1 MHILVTG
8 HRGYIGSALVERL
21 RKYNSIVGYDLR
33 DGHDINTIPLK
44 EKFNL
49 IIHLAGLSGVRES
62 IKDPAAYW
70 YHNVEASKR
79 LFSVHGPTTRIL
91 YASSSSAAEPD
102 LNPYAASKFCVE
114 MAGGRYR
121 GSLGMR
127 FHTVY
132 SDTPRK
138 GMFIDKLLNKNSV
151 TSIRNKSY
159 WNYNNLNPK
168 DPVALN
174 LFSQKDL
181 LDAVELLTAS
191 TYGGT
196 IDVGTGKSIQV
207 SSLAPSDTPL
217 RVNTEGERVQT
228 CANIKKLE
236 EIGFKPKYDI
246 VKFINERT

>member
-138 GMFIDKLLNKNSV
+138 GMFMDKLLNNKLEYV
-151 TSIRNKSY
+151 TNHSRDFIHME
-159 WNYNNLNPK
+159 
-168 DPVALN
+168 
-174 LFSQKDL
+174 DL

-246 VKFINERT
+246 VKFINERI

>member
-21 RKYNSIVGYDLR
+21 KKYNSIVGYDLK

-79 LFSVHGPTTRIL
+79 LFSVHGPDTRIL

-102 LNPYAASKFCVE
+102 LNPYAASKFCIE

-138 GMFIDKLLNKNSV
+138 GMFVDKILNNKLEYV
-151 TSIRNKSY
+151 TNHSRDFIHME
-159 WNYNNLNPK
+159 
-168 DPVALN
+168 
-174 LFSQKDL
+174 DL
-181 LDAVELLTAS
+181 LDAIELLTAS
-191 TYGGT
+191 QYGGT
-196 IDVGTGKSIQV
+196 IDVGTGTSVQIA
-207 SSLAPSDTPL
+207 SLAPADTPL
-217 RVNTEGERVQT
+217 RVNTEGERIQT
-228 CANIKKLE
+228 CAHTKKLE

-246 VKFINERT
+246 VKFLNDRT